1 MKRTKAFNRRKNY
14 FIEKSFQ
21 TKFIFKFCLLLVLAG
36 LLNIAILYLMAIEST
51 SVTFVN
57 SRIINAKTTADF
69 LLPILIQ
76 AFLVVTI
83 LISIATIF
91 LLLFVSHKI
100 AGPLFRFKKVMQELE
115 AGDFTTA
122 FQLRNLDQ
130 LRELFNSFESM
141 IKKTRLELGQV
152 KSSFKSLKEKLDT
165 LSEDEV
171 SDQKRST
178 LKELKKISEEINQKM
193 DYFKT

>member
-1 MKRTKAFNRRKNY
+1 MEKTKAANRRKNY

-21 TKFIFKFCLLLVLAG
+21 TKFIFKFCLLLILAG
-36 LLNIAILYLMAIEST
+36 LLTIATLYLMAMEST

-57 SRIINAKTTADF
+57 SRVMVKTTADF

-76 AFLVVTI
+76 TFLVVTI
-83 LISIATIF
+83 MMGIATIF

-100 AGPLFRFKKVMQELE
+100 AGPLFHFKKAIRELE
-115 AGDFTTA
+115 AGNFAVDFH
-122 FQLRNLDQ
+122 LRKLDQ
-130 LRELFNSFESM
+130 LQELADSLESM
-141 IKKTRLELGQV
+141 IKKTRLGLEQV

-165 LSEDEV
+165 LSENEV
-171 SDQKRST
+171 TEHKRHT
-178 LKELKKISEEINQKM
+178 LKELKKISEEINQEI